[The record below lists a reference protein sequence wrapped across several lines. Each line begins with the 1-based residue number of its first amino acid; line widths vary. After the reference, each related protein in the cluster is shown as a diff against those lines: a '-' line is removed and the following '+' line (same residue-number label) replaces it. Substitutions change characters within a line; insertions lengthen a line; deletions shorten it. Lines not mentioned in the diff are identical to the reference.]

1 MCASLPPSGVLEAA
15 TRDVATCLGAVLRS
29 QATVT
34 RVRVRHWTY
43 TDYGN
48 TALALIRL
56 FQLREHTLTPG
67 DPHITPQSLRAKM
80 LLYTLRGRM

>member
-43 TDYGN
+43 TDYLN
-48 TALALIRL
+48 TVLALIRL
-56 FQLREHTLTPG
+56 FQLRQHTLTPG

>member
-1 MCASLPPSGVLEAA
+1 MLEAA
-15 TRDVATCLGAVLRS
+15 TRDVETCLGAVLRS